1 MFRNLFLL
9 FLFRIVLAS
18 ARIQFM
24 INVLKNR
31 FRETLILWLAQAI
44 AVGDGDVDAIIH
56 RSWEMSAINR
66 LAMLYLTGWFRLP
79 LDRQ

>member
-56 RSWEMSAINR
+56 RS
-66 LAMLYLTGWFRLP
+66 
-79 LDRQ
+79 